1 MNSDDTTPIGA
12 DGSFN
17 SSAIDMLNTTAKAL
31 AGAAMDGV
39 NNRRMEW
46 TGMGV
51 EWLRSLLGKR
61 EWSIDCMEI
70 KIRL

>member
-1 MNSDDTTPIGA
+1 VNSDDTAAIGA
-12 DGSFN
+12 DSSFN

-39 NNRRMEW
+39 SNRRMEW